1 MPSLSLNVGL
11 NNGRKLPF
19 GGGAAPSNIPLSTT
33 NINITFAGITRTLV
47 KQSNTFWYNDQ
58 NSPPD
63 CENFRF
69 SLRYQNSQWEFF
81 QRFDYIDEGCN
92 LGEEILE
99 STNAGASSSIPVSGW
114 STSITITAA

>member
-1 MPSLSLNVGL
+1 MPRLSLGL
-11 NNGRKLPF
+11 GVQNIRKV

-58 NSPPD
+58 NSPQE

-92 LGEEILE
+92 TGQEILE

-114 STSITITAA
+114 SPSITITAA